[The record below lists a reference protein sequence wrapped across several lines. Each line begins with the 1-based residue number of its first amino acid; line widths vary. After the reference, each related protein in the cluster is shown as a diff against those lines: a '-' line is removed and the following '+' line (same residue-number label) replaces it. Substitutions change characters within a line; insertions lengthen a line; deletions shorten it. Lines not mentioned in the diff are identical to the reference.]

1 MHSTYDI
8 GALFAGH
15 IFVFLMLLC
24 RIGAVMML
32 FPGIGENYVPPRI
45 RMIFT
50 CMICFLLLGPM
61 MGRFPAVPASSALL
75 AQLIAYEILVGLFF
89 GSLLR
94 LAISALEAAGMV
106 IGIQSGLS
114 SATVMNPA
122 LATQSPLSSAF
133 LSVAGL
139 VLIFIT
145 GMDHVLIRTTVA
157 LYDAFPPGGVF
168 PLGDMAE
175 TIIHVANKSF
185 VVGIELAAPF
195 LIMGLLLFS
204 ALGILQKLLPSI
216 QLFLIILPVEIWGG
230 IAMFL
235 LTVVGILTLWLSF
248 FSRSVGSFF
257 QG

>member
-1 MHSTYDI
+1 MHTYNID
-8 GALFAGH
+8 AFFAGH
-15 IFVFLMLLC
+15 VFAFLMLLS

-32 FPGIGENYVPPRI
+32 FPGIGENYVPPRT

-50 CMICFLLLGPM
+50 CLICLLLLEPM
-61 MGRFPAVPASSALL
+61 LSRFPALPSSSAEL
-75 AQLIAYEILVGLFF
+75 ARLVSYEIIIGLFF
-89 GSLLR
+89 GTLLR
-94 LAISALEAAGMV
+94 MMISTLEAAGMIV
-106 IGIQSGLS
+106 GIQSGLS

-145 GMDHVLIRTTVA
+145 GTDHFLIRATIS
-157 LYDAFPPGGVF
+157 LYDAFPPGGLL
-168 PLGDMAE
+168 PLGDMAQ
-175 TIIHVANKSF
+175 TIIHVANKAF
-185 VVGIELAAPF
+185 MVGIELAAPF

-204 ALGILQKLLPSI
+204 ALGILQKMLPSI

-230 IAMFL
+230 IMMLL
-235 LTVVGILTLWLSF
+235 LTVAGILTIWLHF
-248 FSRSVGSFF
+248 FNQSVGSFF